1 MWGRNTRRIVIG
13 LAAIG
18 AMALGAGYAFGA
30 SETITT
36 SPSCCSYSKSTF
48 TIDAGQD
55 ATFHNETPG
64 VPHSMT
70 AASKGPDHKRLF
82 NSGITSSGKQAAV
95 NGTQYLAPGTY
106 HFFCLVHGP
115 SMSANLVVSGSGA
128 PVARPE
134 IEVKVLSRKIHAV
147 VRSRRLKVRVSAVT
161 ESQNVEL
168 SAAKGLVKLGAPKSG
183 INLAAGSSRTVKL
196 NVSPGVNAGFIREG
210 MAKAKVKVI
219 GSVPFGSPA
228 TAHRNLS

>member
-36 SPSCCSYSKSTF
+36 SPTCCSYSKSTF
-48 TIDAGQD
+48 TIDAGQV
-55 ATFHNETPG
+55 ANFHNETPG

-106 HFFCLVHGP
+106 HFFCLIHGP
-115 SMSANLVVSGSGA
+115 SMSANLIVNGNGA

-134 IEVKVLSRKIHAV
+134 IAVKVLSSKLDAV
-147 VRSRRLKVRVSAVT
+147 ASSGKLKLK
-161 ESQNVEL
+161 L
-168 SAAKGLVKLGAPKSG
+168 SAATGSANITLTAHKGAKKLGSKRSVDLGAGVSRTIKLP
-183 INLAAGSSRTVKL
+183 LTAAGRKAM
-196 NVSPGVNAGFIREG
+196 AGLG
-210 MAKAKVKVI
+210 SATVKVI

-228 TAHRNLS
+228 SAHRKLN